1 MGFLKF
7 ILVVFG
13 GGLILFSL
21 TYETRMFESEEQK
34 KRQNKNV
41 KRTTKIFE
49 RLSKNIERG
58 LWQYSECVKR
68 HTRAPHFA
76 AYAHSLL
83 LSQYPHSKR

>member
-13 GGLILFSL
+13 GDLILFSL

-58 LWQYSECVKR
+58 LWQYNECVKR
-68 HTRAPHFA
+68 HTRAPPFCCLRTF
-76 AYAHSLL
+76 SP
-83 LSQYPHSKR
+83 SPPISTF